1 MRIKKLSLIITII
14 LVITGTIIAAE
25 SKIQLVLGSDTAIWN
40 GMSTSRYH
48 CTYNPVL
55 YTDPSENTYE
65 VMSDAFRSQLVDS
78 DGTPMPLTWWMMCGN
93 IFRHATNTDCPIPN
107 TMTMYHMKENHLEQI
122 EKWGDELTLHYHTF
136 KWSDYDND
144 GLWHWNQA
152 EAFEECREDFD
163 FTLCQLLL
171 EEENFFVS
179 FRSGWHYMDNE
190 WQAYLNELMPFSMHN
205 AYGSYKDDPEEPTN
219 NNIDWRR
226 APDEWIPY
234 QPSEENYQLPGGNAG
249 WNLRSIHLR
258 SATNPAYLDSIFA
271 RAARGISQVACFW
284 GHLPEED
291 FNDNLVIIDS
301 IAHAMSEKYD
311 EPFQYSTAVEG
322 MQNWLQTEDET
333 APQLTLNETGTDEA
347 LYIDISVSEAI
358 FQSQPYVAV
367 KDIYENYYKMECVR
381 TGDLSWQTAE
391 PLNKNNLAKIGVAVC
406 DSVGNQALEFLEYL
420 PDDQFLD
427 NEDEN
432 LTEIA
437 GDFQTTALSA
447 WGNNSKVTYLSDI
460 DTAVVAYDLD
470 ISKST
475 YYNLFYQIPGLQN
488 LAGNYIFQIR
498 SNEELIKEVVFDS
511 LPDTDTWQYIT
522 TLQLDESAD
531 NRLFI
536 KVPAENQADKIA
548 VFDVLK
554 VSPLVREY
562 DLDSDFSRIDFG
574 DISINI
580 PTDKIITL
588 QNKGYKAL
596 QITDIYSREG
606 LFEVTH
612 TPWSIPAMGSADIA
626 LTLYSESLG
635 EFRDTLVIASNDP
648 AEPVSKIP
656 VIANVRSYFQEL
668 DNEDDAHYK
677 EFGEWHTSVTQVYGT
692 SSRYSWLNQSNLA
705 SATFFTELDFQGYYE
720 LEYIVPKTVNSTNH
734 ALYTVAINEEVID
747 SLIIDQNEGSGG
759 WVRIG
764 RYNLP
769 ADTEVSIKIEDTGN
783 NTNPQGVVLRADAV
797 RFSLAEEGTGVN
809 EQDIVSHT
817 FDLAQNYPNPFNGST
832 TIQYNIP
839 SKGNVRLSI
848 YNLVGQEV
856 DVLVNEKQS
865 AGLYKVNW
873 ESSELSSGIYIYR
886 LAFKDKSHS
895 KRFILMK

>member
-1 MRIKKLSLIITII
+1 M
-14 LVITGTIIAAE
+14 
-25 SKIQLVLGSDTAIWN
+25 
-40 GMSTSRYH
+40 
-48 CTYNPVL
+48 
-55 YTDPSENTYE
+55 
-65 VMSDAFRSQLVDS
+65 
-78 DGTPMPLTWWMMCGN
+78 
-93 IFRHATNTDCPIPN
+93 
-107 TMTMYHMKENHLEQI
+107 
-122 EKWGDELTLHYHTF
+122 
-136 KWSDYDND
+136 
-144 GLWHWNQA
+144 
-152 EAFEECREDFD
+152 
-163 FTLCQLLL
+163 
-171 EEENFFVS
+171 
-179 FRSGWHYMDNE
+179 
-190 WQAYLNELMPFSMHN
+190 
-205 AYGSYKDDPEEPTN
+205 
-219 NNIDWRR
+219 
-226 APDEWIPY
+226 
-234 QPSEENYQLPGGNAG
+234 
-249 WNLRSIHLR
+249 
-258 SATNPAYLDSIFA
+258 
-271 RAARGISQVACFW
+271 
-284 GHLPEED
+284 
-291 FNDNLVIIDS
+291 
-301 IAHAMSEKYD
+301 
-311 EPFQYSTAVEG
+311 
-322 MQNWLQTEDET
+322 
-333 APQLTLNETGTDEA
+333 
-347 LYIDISVSEAI
+347 
-358 FQSQPYVAV
+358 
-367 KDIYENYYKMECVR
+367 
-381 TGDLSWQTAE
+381 
-391 PLNKNNLAKIGVAVC
+391 
-406 DSVGNQALEFLEYL
+406 
-420 PDDQFLD
+420 
-427 NEDEN
+427 
-432 LTEIA
+432 
-437 GDFQTTALSA
+437 SA